1 MAEMRGAGP
10 AAAGKNRMR
19 RRLAASFTVVL
30 LAGCALHN
38 QVSVTPTFLLP
49 SDIRTKGTNVVDF
62 EEVGDY
68 GRALTFAQA
77 VESRERPSAREFLAL
92 GKAELAAGRLDD
104 ARRHLRRVLDLRATR
119 TEIGRAAWSLSEVE
133 YLANNFDAAH
143 DWAQFAVENGVTIR
157 RWHLDFLE
165 SLRGLKAFEM
175 PVRRAAAMDMRI
187 GKPDIPRIDVRLNG
201 APRTEAV
208 IDTGAVMSIVS
219 KTYAQATKIRSAGDY
234 TGTFIGLLG
243 EPIEVRFGIVDSM
256 MLGDLEVKNV
266 PVAIMADEQLKFL
279 VFNKEEFRMN
289 VLIGTNLLKE
299 FRVELDFRHEVV
311 TLQPLPPGSRAPV
324 AEQNLFLVGFRPL
337 VQAAINRKGWFLFV
351 VDTGSEVTFLN
362 EELIESMPIRR
373 SIRFHGATLQGLGG
387 AQKRG
392 EKVEDVEVAVDAWG
406 GKFKNIPLY
415 ASEQANAY
423 GIVGQNFLRNFRVV
437 IDFGTMR
444 LDLYRDRGPF
454 RRSAIETGEGVAEP

>member
-1 MAEMRGAGP
+1 MRP
-10 AAAGKNRMR
+10 
-19 RRLAASFTVVL
+19 RLATALSILVL
-30 LAGCALHN
+30 SGGCALHN
-38 QVSVTPTFLLP
+38 QVSVTPAFLLP
-49 SDIRTKGTNVVDF
+49 TDIRTKGTNVVDF
-62 EEVGDY
+62 EKIGDY
-68 GRALTFAQA
+68 GRAITFVQA
-77 VESRERPSAREFLAL
+77 VEARERPSAREFLAL

-119 TEIGRAAWSLSEVE
+119 ADNGMAAWALSETE
-133 YLANNFDAAH
+133 YLANNFDAAY
-143 DWAQFAVENGVTIR
+143 DWAQFAVDNGVTVR

-175 PVRRAAAMDMRI
+175 PAPRAMATEMRI
-187 GKPDIPRIDVRLNG
+187 GKPDIPRIDVQVNG
-201 APRTEAV
+201 AAKTDAV

-219 KTYAQATKIRSAGDY
+219 RTYAKATNIRPAGDY

-243 EPIEVRFGIVDSM
+243 EPIEVRFGIVDSLK
-256 MLGDLEVKNV
+256 LGDLEVRNV

-289 VLIGTNLLKE
+289 VLLGTNLLKE

-311 TLQPLPPGSRAPV
+311 TLQPLPPGARAPV
-324 AEQNLFLVGFRPL
+324 QEQNLFFVGFRPL

-351 VDTGSEVTFLN
+351 VDTGSEITFLN
-362 EELIESMPIRR
+362 QDLIESMPIRR

-406 GKFKNIPLY
+406 GKFKNLPLY
-415 ASEQANAY
+415 TSEQANAY

-437 IDFGTMR
+437 IDFGSMR

-454 RRSAIETGEGVAEP
+454 RRSSIETGNEPPVVDKF